1 MKIVLQLSDHYRVL
15 CPSIRSVNMCLW
27 IYLDALSGPGAG
39 DLLVPGGQPVGVGC
53 LLLLERAL
61 KSLQDVL
68 NKENYT
74 RIILYK
80 V

>member
-1 MKIVLQLSDHYRVL
+1 
-15 CPSIRSVNMCLW
+15 MCLW

-68 NKENYT
+68 NIEKYT
-74 RIILYK
+74 RIEYENLFCLTRK
-80 V
+80 FCLLTG